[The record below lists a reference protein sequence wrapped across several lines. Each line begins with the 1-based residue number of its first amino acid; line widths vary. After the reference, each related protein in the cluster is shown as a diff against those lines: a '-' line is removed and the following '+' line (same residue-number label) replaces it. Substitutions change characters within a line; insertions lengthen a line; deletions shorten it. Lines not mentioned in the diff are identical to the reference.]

1 MKKMLALCLGI
12 VFLTPSDAF
21 ASLEEAVAAIK
32 EKDYNFATLELN
44 RLITEEN
51 NADAMYQL
59 SLLYEK
65 GQGVQKN
72 PAEAMRLLKQATES
86 GSDKAAVKLG
96 SLYYSGNDTLEKNYS
111 EAFKLFKSAA
121 DKGNFTAQYNVGL
134 MLEQGLGDE
143 NAKPDPVKAFQ
154 YYLKAGNQGYYLA
167 QNALGRMYVEGVGT
181 TQSYTFGMGWYR
193 LAADQGH
200 VDSQMKLAGLFSNLN
215 VKGLPFN
222 LASAHVY
229 YNIVAAYAGSPY
241 REQAIEA
248 RNKLIKKMQVKDIQA
263 AQQYAQNWK
272 KKSRLESYPP
282 ESFEGMVSL
291 DEDFSRVGEEKAK
304 KEEKKPITVLTEL
317 EDILIE
323 TGVSRRTLYN
333 AIQSND
339 FSKIVSSLKAQ
350 ADKGDQLSMV
360 ALGDLYLL
368 GQGMEP
374 DVAQAIQLYKNAADQ
389 GNAIAAF
396 RLAPLYCQ
404 GNGVEKD
411 MNECYKWFVLSEKY
425 ADEHS
430 RKVVSET
437 VKMLEQNLPAEQVA
451 QMKKQMETYK
461 TVSPESASVISMFK
475 STFFG
480 SSDGS
485 EKEKKQD
492 ASAKKIE
499 PKKLSAPQEI
509 KASEEKGK
517 GEAKEEVDDIMAFPD
532 L

>member
-32 EKDYNFATLELN
+32 EKDYNFASMELN
-44 RLITEEN
+44 RLVEQEN
-51 NADAMYQL
+51 DTDAMYQL

-72 PAEAMRLLKQATES
+72 PAEAMRLLKQSAQM
-86 GSDKAAVKLG
+86 GNDKAAVKLG
-96 SLYYSGNDTLEKNYS
+96 NLYYSGKGDVEKSYPD
-111 EAFKLFKSAA
+111 AFKMFKMAA

-134 MLEQGLGDE
+134 MLEQGIGDVSQP
-143 NAKPDPVKAFQ
+143 NPVQAFQ
-154 YYLKAGNQGYYLA
+154 YYLKSGNQGYYLA
-167 QNALGRMYVEGVGT
+167 QNALGRMYVEGIGT
-181 TQSYTFGMGWYR
+181 TQNYTRGMGWYR

-200 VDSQMKLAGLFSNLN
+200 VDSQIKLADLFSNLN

-222 LASAHVY
+222 LAYAHVY
-229 YNIVAAYAGSPY
+229 YNVVAAYAGSPY
-241 REQAIEA
+241 REQAIDA
-248 RNKLIKKMQVKDIQA
+248 RDKLIKKMQVKDIQA
-263 AQQYAQNWK
+263 AQQIAQNWR

-291 DEDFSRVGEEKAK
+291 DEDISRMGQEEIK

-333 AIQSND
+333 AIQNND
-339 FSKIVSSLKAQ
+339 FSKVIASLEKKVQ
-350 ADKGDQLSMV
+350 EDEELSMI

-374 DVAQAIQLYKNAADQ
+374 DVSKAIRLYKQAADK

-404 GNGVEKD
+404 GNGVEKN
-411 MNECYKWFVLSEKY
+411 MNECYKWFVLAEKY
-425 ADEHS
+425 ADDHS
-430 RKVVSET
+430 RSVISDT

-461 TVSPESASVISMFK
+461 SVSPESASVISMFK
-475 STFFG
+475 ESFFG
-480 SSDGS
+480 SSSNKS
-485 EKEKKQD
+485 EKNGNDKN
-492 ASAKKIE
+492 IE
-499 PKKLSAPQEI
+499 PKKLSVPNKEPE
-509 KASEEKGK
+509 KEEKT
-517 GEAKEEVDDIMAFPD
+517 EDKEDVEDIMAFPD